1 MTKSDLAA
9 RLAREFPEITCPLAR
24 TLIDLFLDAMKEG
37 LAKGDT
43 VEIRDFGVLRVLEK
57 PPRKGRNPKTGA
69 SVLIPARKIVRFK
82 RGRALKNAQKRKETP
97 FGK

>member
-9 RLAREFPEITCPLAR
+9 RLSRNFPGLTLSLSR
-24 TLIDLFLDAMKEG
+24 TLLDHFLEAMKEG